1 MLFHSEKYQLYV
13 WRVWEMEQK
22 ITEVTHTEVRVTI
35 MQPPQRK
42 NVRPWPPVANPIE
55 QGWNKQYNAS
65 KYNASNP
72 EIAMKMLQAE
82 G

>member
-1 MLFHSEKYQLYV
+1 MGLGNGTSDHRR
-13 WRVWEMEQK
+13 RV
-22 ITEVTHTEVRVTI
+22 IVTI

-55 QGWNKQYNAS
+55 QGWYKQQNVDKHKAVED
-65 KYNASNP
+65 NP
-72 EIAMKMLQAE
+72 ETIATKMQHAE